1 MDQNFRSTLVNLLEK
16 DSYDLQLV
24 TLATH
29 NACNSLADS
38 EINFQIF
45 PSEIFENSFR
55 LTSGSSFN

>member
-1 MDQNFRSTLVNLLEK
+1 MNLLEK